1 MRFGY
6 LGADV
11 VAGGRYIHFGHRL
24 DPAAF
29 IFKRFVS
36 LIDGADK
43 GKMRIGPNNLLGY
56 LHGELVGLPKKASAP
71 DAGVGK
77 RQFEGVFAIFE
88 IFRVV
93 VECGGAFGLLV
104 LVMDHR
110 RGPWP
115 RVPSADSIAGHAG
128 YLTPIFK
135 RYELEG
141 IDAAVGEGRL
151 P

>member
-43 GKMRIGPNNLLGY
+43 GKMRIGLNYLLCD
-56 LHGELVGLPKKASAP
+56 LLGELVGLPKKAGAP

-77 RQFEGVFAIFE
+77 RQFEGVTAILK
-88 IFRVV
+88 ILTVII
-93 VECGGAFGLLV
+93 ECGGAFGLLI

-110 RGPWP
+110 RGPWA

-128 YLTPIFK
+128 YLAPILK

-141 IDAAVGEGRL
+141 VDAAIG
-151 P
+151 